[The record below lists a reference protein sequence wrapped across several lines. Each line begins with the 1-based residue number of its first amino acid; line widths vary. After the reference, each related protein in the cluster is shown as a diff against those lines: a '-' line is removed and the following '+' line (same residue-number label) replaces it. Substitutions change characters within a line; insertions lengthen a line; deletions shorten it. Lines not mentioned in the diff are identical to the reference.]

1 MTKPLA
7 AGGDCCSNKKKK
19 KKLKEGVKMTNL
31 ALFQGNKD
39 SYIYIIR
46 EVYSVVGVSGSPET
60 ISPAISPHI

>member
-7 AGGDCCSNKKKK
+7 AGGDCCSNKKKEK
-19 KKLKEGVKMTNL
+19 AEGGVKMTNL